1 MHLIFNKMSVDELL
15 DAVSLKKK
23 AVTRRS
29 ENSLSYLI
37 DRPMEQSECIRL
49 GTAMESALSQITEQ
63 KTTKNLKNIK
73 PPNKKGKKE
82 KDILFEDLDQIII
95 WYFEAKSNIELDTEK
110 LAVTVKKIKELKK
123 DNNYAGGL
131 LALRW
136 LSKKDIPENLAKKYK
151 DLGDDEIYGVNDYFN
166 AVDVPY
172 NFKDYDEYK
181 KFVNGILAKITQ

>member
-1 MHLIFNKMSVDELL
+1 MSVDELL
-15 DAVSLKKK
+15 DTVSLKKK

-29 ENSLSYLI
+29 KNSLSYLI

-49 GTAMESALSQITEQ
+49 GTAMEFALSQITEQ